1 MGLFSKKRKV
11 SNDEFCEELYTCHV
25 FSPPIGGT
33 DPHLFFSESVRGQVS
48 SVDPTFA
55 SVANETLAVELL
67 AMRIEVIGITWSHR
81 TNEELA
87 LAQSEF
93 TKSFLDGTSRSA
105 LWADAGEYNQAVAES
120 AMFGVDADT
129 RLGRAQITMNNQM
142 RVGLFDAWIDEG
154 RDPEAAARVAN
165 RVGSKRRWKEGVT
178 QELLAAKL
186 NDRLG
191 LAGNLGSLAVLA
203 ATALGFYRG
212 ADEALGEVSLVV

>member
-1 MGLFSKKRKV
+1 
-11 SNDEFCEELYTCHV
+11 
-25 FSPPIGGT
+25 
-33 DPHLFFSESVRGQVS
+33 
-48 SVDPTFA
+48 
-55 SVANETLAVELL
+55 
-67 AMRIEVIGITWSHR
+67 
-81 TNEELA
+81 
-87 LAQSEF
+87 
-93 TKSFLDGTSRSA
+93 
-105 LWADAGEYNQAVAES
+105 
-120 AMFGVDADT
+120 MFGVDADT